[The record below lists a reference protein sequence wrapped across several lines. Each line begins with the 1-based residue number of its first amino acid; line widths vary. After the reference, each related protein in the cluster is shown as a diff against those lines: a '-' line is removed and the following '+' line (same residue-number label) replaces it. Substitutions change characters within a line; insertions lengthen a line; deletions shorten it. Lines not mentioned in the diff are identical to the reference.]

1 MCSQNLDL
9 RRNRRRAWA
18 SVYLA
23 GRDSTGIGNRRAAD
37 CGACGYDQAT
47 DLPKCEKRLNLVGMD
62 LRMTGRRFELPA
74 RYEMKTCV
82 SIGLVL
88 TRWVGAGISPR
99 PRFWTD
105 SDSAGR
111 DGPKRGDYAQLGD
124 GAGGGGAAGGRGGGG
139 RFEIRAGGYVA
150 EPRRAGKRVRPDGTQ

>member
-18 SVYLA
+18 NVYLA
-23 GRDSTGIGNRRAAD
+23 GRDSAGIGNRRAAH
-37 CGACGYDQAT
+37 CGACGYYQGT
-47 DLPKCEKRLNLVGMD
+47 GLPKCEKRLDLVGMD

-99 PRFWTD
+99 ALD
-105 SDSAGR
+105 SGR
-111 DGPKRGDYAQLGD
+111 ILFQRAATAQK
-124 GAGGGGAAGGRGGGG
+124 GGIMRKWGMALAAAGLL
-139 RFEIRAGGYVA
+139 
-150 EPRRAGKRVRPDGTQ
+150 